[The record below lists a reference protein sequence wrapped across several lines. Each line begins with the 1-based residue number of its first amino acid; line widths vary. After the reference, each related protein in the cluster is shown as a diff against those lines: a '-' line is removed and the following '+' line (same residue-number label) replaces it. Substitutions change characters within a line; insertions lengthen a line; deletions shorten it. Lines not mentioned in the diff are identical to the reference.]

1 VLNSITGFTTLQ
13 PYISFII
20 SENIN
25 LSLFLLFVV
34 LCCKFYV
41 FQDKAELVPKF
52 LGQAREFLT
61 DSTSVVTVLF
71 ILMMMYIFMFFI
83 GTLYGDGKAGV
94 DKDCGI
100 LFIILIVIFI
110 IFVFNNV
117 LKCLYWTG
125 SLIIYQ
131 RPSKMSTTI

>member
-34 LCCKFYV
+34 LCCKFYYTSSE
-41 FQDKAELVPKF
+41 DKAELVPKF

-61 DSTSVVTVLF
+61 DLGRDGFVYTDDDV
-71 ILMMMYIFMFFI
+71 YFMF
-83 GTLYGDGKAGV
+83 L
-94 DKDCGI
+94 
-100 LFIILIVIFI
+100 
-110 IFVFNNV
+110 
-117 LKCLYWTG
+117 
-125 SLIIYQ
+125 
-131 RPSKMSTTI
+131 

>member
-83 GTLYGDGKAGV
+83 GTPLMGTEKPV
-94 DKDCGI
+94 SIK
-100 LFIILIVIFI
+100 IVEYY
-110 IFVFNNV
+110 
-117 LKCLYWTG
+117 L
-125 SLIIYQ
+125 
-131 RPSKMSTTI
+131 

>member
-34 LCCKFYV
+34 LCKFYTSSE
-41 FQDKAELVPKF
+41 DKAELVPKF

-71 ILMMMYIFMFFI
+71 ILMMMYI
-83 GTLYGDGKAGV
+83 L
-94 DKDCGI
+94 C
-100 LFIILIVIFI
+100 
-110 IFVFNNV
+110 
-117 LKCLYWTG
+117 
-125 SLIIYQ
+125 SL
-131 RPSKMSTTI
+131 

>member
-34 LCCKFYV
+34 LCCKFYYTSSE
-41 FQDKAELVPKF
+41 DKAELVPKF

-71 ILMMMYIFMFFI
+71 ILMMMYI
-83 GTLYGDGKAGV
+83 L
-94 DKDCGI
+94 C
-100 LFIILIVIFI
+100 
-110 IFVFNNV
+110 
-117 LKCLYWTG
+117 
-125 SLIIYQ
+125 SL
-131 RPSKMSTTI
+131 